1 MKSALTK
8 RPTITVEMLRKD
20 RTVRPEITGLIRDG
34 LIGDVSCLRG
44 DVTGLSGYVSGLRGD
59 VTGLSGY
66 VTSLS
71 GYVTGLSG
79 DVSGLRGDVDL
90 CDISQADREAG
101 IDIETLV
108 LPA

>member
-34 LIGDVSCLRG
+34 LIGDVSC
-44 DVTGLSGYVSGLRGD
+44 LRGD

>member
-1 MKSALTK
+1 VERENEVKSALTK

-34 LIGDVSCLRG
+34 LIGDVSC
-44 DVTGLSGYVSGLRGD
+44 LRGD